1 MISDY
6 TYTVT
11 EDTMQ
16 LLRDKYFRIF
26 RFSIFQLRPHNLVL
40 NKKITIMI
48 YIYIYIYIYICIY
61 IYMYVCLG
69 SGARYERFLTGIEKK
84 FSFHPK
90 NLKFCTL
97 IHFMDKNQTAK

>member
-1 MISDY
+1 
-6 TYTVT
+6 
-11 EDTMQ
+11 
-16 LLRDKYFRIF
+16 
-26 RFSIFQLRPHNLVL
+26 
-40 NKKITIMI
+40 
-48 YIYIYIYIYICIY
+48 
-61 IYMYVCLG
+61 MYVCLG